1 MHVPTSPL
9 QPPPTPLESPGG
21 MSMGSEAETYSALI
35 VAIAQRRD
43 KQAFATLFR
52 VFAPRLKAWLQRTGT
67 DGAQAEEIAQEAML
81 AVWRKAALYEPG
93 RAQPAAWI
101 FTIARNHRIDTLRR
115 SRLALP
121 DPEEPETAA
130 PLADAMLVAEEQALR
145 LRSAIATLPPEQA
158 EALRL
163 AYFEEFTHS
172 RLETALGVPLGTVKS
187 RLRLAMAR
195 LRAVLKDVN

>member
-1 MHVPTSPL
+1 
-9 QPPPTPLESPGG
+9 
-21 MSMGSEAETYSALI
+21 MSCGTDSDSALI

-43 KQAFATLFR
+43 RQAFAALFR
-52 VFAPRLKAWLQRTGT
+52 AYAPRLKAWLRRAGT
-67 DGAQAEEIAQEAML
+67 DAAQAEEIAQEAML
-81 AVWRKAALYEPG
+81 TVWRKAELYDPA

-101 FTIARNHRIDTLRR
+101 FTIARNQRIDALRR

-121 DPEEPETAA
+121 EPEEGDDA

-145 LRSAIATLPPEQA
+145 LRAAMAALPPEQA

-187 RLRLAMAR
+187 RLRLALTR
-195 LRAVLKDVN
+195 LRAALKDQD